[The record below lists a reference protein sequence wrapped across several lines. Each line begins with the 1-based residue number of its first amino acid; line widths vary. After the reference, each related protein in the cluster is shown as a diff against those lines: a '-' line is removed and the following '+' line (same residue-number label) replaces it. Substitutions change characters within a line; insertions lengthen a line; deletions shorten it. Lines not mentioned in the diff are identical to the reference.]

1 MDNLYD
7 LMAVWGGL
15 DEKSLV
21 GSRMRA
27 RTTLTPDTSG
37 EFGTG
42 AAMAPKFTETYSVKK
57 VKYHISFSLHVSFV
71 IYVWRWKF
79 RVDVFRDEF
88 AMVKKYL

>member
-1 MDNLYD
+1 MDNFSD

-15 DEKSLV
+15 DEESRV

-27 RTTLTPDTSG
+27 RTTLTPETSG

-42 AAMAPKFTETYSVKK
+42 AAMAPKFTQTLFVKK
-57 VKYHISFSLHVSFV
+57 RVKYHITFSLHISFV

-79 RVDVFRDEF
+79 RVDVFV
-88 AMVKKYL
+88 MNLP

>member
-1 MDNLYD
+1 MDNFSD

-15 DEKSLV
+15 DDESRV

-42 AAMAPKFTETYSVKK
+42 AAMASEFNQTLSVIEGQISDLIFTSHKFCYLRLALE
-57 VKYHISFSLHVSFV
+57 IQGGRFS
-71 IYVWRWKF
+71 
-79 RVDVFRDEF
+79 
-88 AMVKKYL
+88 

>member
-42 AAMAPKFTETYSVKK
+42 AAMAPKFTQTLSVKK
-57 VKYHISFSLHVSFV
+57 GQISDDSDHIFTSHKFCYLRLALEIQGGRFS
-71 IYVWRWKF
+71 
-79 RVDVFRDEF
+79 
-88 AMVKKYL
+88 